1 MDKLFLHIINMSITS
16 GYVILFIIAVRL
28 FLKKAPKIF
37 SYGLWGIAFLRLI
50 FPFSLESIF
59 SLISINTKTIPDNIG
74 YMQTPQIQSGIT
86 AIDGVVNR
94 VLPAPVMLASVNP
107 MQIRIF
113 VGRVIWITGLAVLLI
128 YGIFSTLR
136 LSKKLK
142 SATSLYDNIYKT
154 DIIGVP
160 FVFGLISPKI
170 YLPDNLSEAEKPYII
185 RHEQVH
191 IKRKDHIIRFV
202 TFVITSIHWFNPIVW
217 LAFYLMGEDMELSC
231 DESVMKE
238 MGHKIKR
245 DYSNSLLALSVGK
258 RVIGSSPVA
267 FGESN
272 TKGRIKNILNYKK
285 PKFWVVVGA
294 IVVVIVST
302 IGLLSN
308 PIGNGGKNIDAGH
321 VPVGVDNKNTGFKTI
336 PLTAE
341 ELGYFNSD
349 EFFNGEY
356 MNIRNQFLSSL
367 YDVPEKID
375 LFNLFY
381 CGSGLEETPTEA
393 EKAAI
398 IAYNNWDMEPD
409 CACTKISRANMDAVL
424 TKYMGLTLADTEGIG
439 LENFTYLDQYDAYY
453 YYHGDT
459 NYRMQILFSGGK
471 REGDTIRLFYDDSF
485 TNEGEIIL
493 TLQERGNTYIFVSN
507 ERVAP

>member
-16 GYVILFIIAVRL
+16 SYVILFIVAVRL

-37 SYGLWGIAFLRLI
+37 SYGLWGVAFLRLI

-59 SLISINTKTIPDNIG
+59 SLISINTKTIPENIG
-74 YMQTPQIQSGIT
+74 YMQTPQIQTGVT
-86 AIDGVVNR
+86 VIDSMVNR
-94 VLPAPVMLASVNP
+94 VLPAPAMLASVNP
-107 MQIRIF
+107 MQIWIF
-113 VGRVIWITGLAVLLI
+113 IGRVIWITGLAVLLI

-142 SATSLYDNIYKT
+142 SATPLYDNIYKT
-154 DIIGVP
+154 DMAGVP
-160 FVFGLISPKI
+160 FVFGLMNPRI
-170 YLPDNLSEAEKPYII
+170 YLPDGLSEAEKPYII
-185 RHEQVH
+185 KHEQVH

-231 DESVMKE
+231 DESVMRE
-238 MGHKIKR
+238 MGHKIKKN
-245 DYSNSLLALSVGK
+245 YSNSLLALSVRK
-258 RVIGSSPVA
+258 RIIGGSPVA
-267 FGESN
+267 FGENN

-285 PKFWVVVGA
+285 PKFWVVTGA
-294 IVVVIVST
+294 VIVVIVLAV
-302 IGLLSN
+302 GLLSN
-308 PIGNGGKNIDAGH
+308 PIGNKGENIDAGH
-321 VPVGVDNKNTGFKTI
+321 VSAGVGNKNKGFKTI

-367 YDVPEKID
+367 YNIPEKIH

-381 CGSGLEETPTEA
+381 CGSGLGEIPTEA
-393 EKAAI
+393 EKSAI
-398 IAYNNWDMEPD
+398 VKYNNWDMEPD

-439 LENFTYLDQYDAYY
+439 LGDFTYLEQYDAYY
-453 YYHGDT
+453 VYHGDT
-459 NYRMQILFSGGK
+459 NYRMQVSFSGGE
-471 REGDTIRLFYDDSF
+471 REGDTIRLSYDDSF
-485 TNEGEIIL
+485 TNEGEIVL
-493 TLQERGNTYIFVSN
+493 TLREQGDTYIFVSN
-507 ERVAP
+507 EKVVP